1 MKKLEQHNQ
10 GAKYKFL
17 LKLDRKR
24 SVIKSCIAQADGN
37 DIITANAVNL
47 ISF

>member
-24 SVIKSCIAQADGN
+24 SVIKSCIA
-37 DIITANAVNL
+37 
-47 ISF
+47 